1 MKKMLFLIALTF
13 CAFVMQAQNNLQ
25 FNRVVTVEADSFFN
39 CNSNCGDTFLL
50 QRFTV
55 PAGKVLKI
63 ESINIQGTSV
73 NFRLCLNKTPFS
85 TTSTN
90 YTNVFPIW
98 LPAGEHKL
106 YFFYRE
112 NGNLS
117 ITGRYSYLMSALEF
131 NVVQ

>member
-1 MKKMLFLIALTF
+1 MGKILFVF
-13 CAFVMQAQNNLQ
+13 AFIFGVLNTQAQNNLQ
-25 FNRVVTVEADSFFN
+25 FNRVVIVEADSFFN
-39 CNSNCGDTFLL
+39 CNSQCGDTFLL
-50 QRFTV
+50 KSFTV
-55 PAGKVLKI
+55 PAGRILKI

-73 NFRLCLNKTPFS
+73 NYRLCLNKTPFS
-85 TTSTN
+85 PTSTN
-90 YTNVFPIW
+90 YVNVFPIW
-98 LPAGEHKL
+98 LPAGDHKL

>member
-1 MKKMLFLIALTF
+1 MKKVLFLSVFIF
-13 CAFVMQAQNNLQ
+13 NSFFIQAQNNLQ
-25 FNRVVTVEADSFFN
+25 FNRVVIVEADSLFN

-50 QRFTV
+50 KNFTV
-55 PAGKVLKI
+55 PAGKALKI
-63 ESINIQGTSV
+63 ESINIQGSST

-85 TTSTN
+85 PTSTN

-131 NVVQ
+131 NIVQ